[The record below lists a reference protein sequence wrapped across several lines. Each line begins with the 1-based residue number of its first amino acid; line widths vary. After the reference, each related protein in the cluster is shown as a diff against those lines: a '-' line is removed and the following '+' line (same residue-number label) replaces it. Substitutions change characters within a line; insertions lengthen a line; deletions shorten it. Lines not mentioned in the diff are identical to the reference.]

1 MTLNLEALTA
11 FVVKAKK
18 TAYAGDGAEVPA
30 DKIQTPGFKELSF
43 TEGKW
48 EYRDSYA
55 GYFLAPGREVVWF
68 QGVPVWMMAYAGG
81 MTSNHR
87 KDQSFAK
94 QTFTFLKQALSQ
106 VSINRPFRG
115 PLHFVD
121 GDYSYSDI
129 FSGTMTE
136 FTGREHILY
145 QGNKVFQQRYIG
157 GLILPKDLAQ
167 SL

>member
-1 MTLNLEALTA
+1 MTLNIEALTA

-18 TAYAGDGAEVPA
+18 AAYAGDGAEVPA
-30 DKIQTPGFKELSF
+30 AKIQTPGFKELSF

-68 QGVPVWMMAYAGG
+68 QGQPVWMMAYAGG
-81 MTSNHR
+81 MTPEHR
-87 KDQSFAK
+87 RDKPFAK
-94 QTFTFLKQALSQ
+94 QTFTFLKRALSQ
-106 VSINRPFRG
+106 ASMNRPFRG
-115 PLHFVD
+115 PLHFTE

-129 FSGTMTE
+129 FSGTIIE
-136 FTGREHILY
+136 FTGREYIQH
-145 QGNKVFQQRYIG
+145 QGKKVFQQRYIG
-157 GLILPKDLAQ
+157 GLILPKEPAQ